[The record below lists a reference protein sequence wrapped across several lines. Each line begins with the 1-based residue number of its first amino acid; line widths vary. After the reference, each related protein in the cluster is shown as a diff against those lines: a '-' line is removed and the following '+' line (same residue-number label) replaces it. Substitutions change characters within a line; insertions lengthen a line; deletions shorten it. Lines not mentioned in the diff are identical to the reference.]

1 MRPQRN
7 DLTATE
13 IAGIIQTAL
22 VPLTNR
28 MQDMATRSDIE
39 KLRAELV
46 NTMVPRDSYEPRH
59 VALVERATQLENMI
73 REMRKDH
80 DEEMKVLR
88 AEYQQQMQQ
97 LHDRLESG
105 KEQFE
110 KRMDDILKNIESA
123 KDRGWLRFSQVVG
136 AIFGALALLIS
147 LLGALIGHIHFQ

>member
-39 KLRAELV
+39 KLRTELV

-59 VALVERATQLENMI
+59 VAIIERQTQLENML
-73 REMRKDH
+73 REARKEH
-80 DEEMKVLR
+80 QEALQKIHE
-88 AEYQQQMQQ
+88 
-97 LHDRLESG
+97 RLESG
-105 KEQFE
+105 KEQ
-110 KRMDDILKNIESA
+110 IEQRIDTIKDAELSA
-123 KDRGWLRFSQVVG
+123 KDRAWLRFSQ
-136 AIFGALALLIS
+136 IMSILALLAA
-147 LLGALIGHIHFQ
+147 LLGAFIGHIHFQ